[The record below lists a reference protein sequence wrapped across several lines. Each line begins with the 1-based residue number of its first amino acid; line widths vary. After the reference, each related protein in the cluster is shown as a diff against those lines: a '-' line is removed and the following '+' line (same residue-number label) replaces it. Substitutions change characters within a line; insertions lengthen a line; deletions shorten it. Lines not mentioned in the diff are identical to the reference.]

1 VLAVEPVRWGIL
13 GAAGIAAS
21 AFLPALDDAGG
32 GRAVVVGSR
41 GLARA
46 TAWADANG
54 VASAVGS
61 YEAVLAD
68 ADVEAVYI
76 PLPNALH
83 AEWTIAALEA
93 GKAVFCEKPLCATPA
108 ETARVLEAARDGLLW
123 EAFVFPFSAQTDR
136 LLALLA
142 DGAIGDV
149 REVVSR
155 FHFDLDD
162 PGDIRLSAE
171 LAGGATQDVGC
182 YAVRLARLVFD
193 AEPLTDGALAEA
205 VWQGGVDAELWGALA
220 FPGDRR
226 LLLSCGFR
234 SAYDTTTSVHGTRG
248 SIRLTNPFHP
258 GDDDTLAL
266 VRDGDAIETWPA
278 APSGERSF
286 APAIRHIHR
295 AVRGEEEPRH
305 LAVHEAMGNADAI
318 DALLAAAHGR

>member
-1 VLAVEPVRWGIL
+1 VEPVRWGIL

-21 AFLPALDDAGG
+21 GFLPALGEAGD

-41 GLARA
+41 DVERA
-46 TAWADANG
+46 TAWARANG
-54 VASAVGS
+54 VTSAVGS
-61 YEAVLAD
+61 YDAVLAD
-68 ADVEAVYI
+68 PDVDAVYI

-83 AEWTIAALEA
+83 AEWTAAALAA
-93 GKAVFCEKPLCATPA
+93 GKAVLCEKPLCATPA
-108 ETARVLEAARDGLLW
+108 ETVHVLEAGRDRLLW
-123 EAFVFPFSAQTDR
+123 EAFVFPFSGQTER

-162 PGDIRLSAE
+162 PGDIRMSAD

-182 YAVRLARLVFD
+182 YAIRFARLVFD
-193 AEPLTDGALAEA
+193 AEPLADRALADA
-205 VWQGGVDAELWGALA
+205 VWAGGIDAELWGALG

-226 LLLSCGFR
+226 LVFTCGFR

-248 SIRLTNPFHP
+248 AIRLTNPFHP
-258 GDDDTLAL
+258 GAGDTMTL
-266 VRDGDAIETWPA
+266 VRDGDVIETWPA
-278 APSGERSF
+278 APAGERSF
-286 APAIRHIHR
+286 TPAIGHIHR
-295 AVRGEEEPRH
+295 AIRGEDEPRH
-305 LAVHEAMGNADAI
+305 VAAHEALGNAEAI

>member
-1 VLAVEPVRWGIL
+1 VHAVEPVRWGIL

-21 AFLPALDDAGG
+21 AFLPALEEAGD
-32 GRAVVVGSR
+32 GRAVAVGSR
-41 GLARA
+41 DLARA
-46 TAWADANG
+46 TAWAGANG
-54 VASAVGS
+54 VAAAVGS

-108 ETARVLEAARDGLLW
+108 ETARVLDAARDRLLW
-123 EAFVFPFSAQTDR
+123 EAFVFPFSAQTER

-182 YAVRLARLVFD
+182 YAIRFARLVFD
-193 AEPLTDGALAEA
+193 AEPLADGALAEA

-234 SAYDTTTSVHGTRG
+234 SAYDTTTSVLGTRG

-258 GDDDTLAL
+258 GDDDSLAL
-266 VRDGDAIETWPA
+266 VRDGDAIETWLA
-278 APSGERSF
+278 APSGQRSF

-305 LAVHEAMGNADAI
+305 LAVDEAMGNADAI

>member
-1 VLAVEPVRWGIL
+1 VRAVEPVRWGIL

-21 AFLPALDDAGG
+21 AFLPALDEAGD
-32 GRAVVVGSR
+32 GRAIVVGSR
-41 GLARA
+41 DVDRA
-46 TAWADANG
+46 TAWAEANG

-93 GKAVFCEKPLCATPA
+93 GKAVFCEKPLAATPA

-123 EAFVFPFSAQTDR
+123 EAFVFPFSAQTER
-136 LLALLA
+136 LTALLG
-142 DGAIGDV
+142 DGAVGDV

-162 PGDIRLSAE
+162 PGDIRMSAE

-182 YAVRLARLVFD
+182 YAIRLARLVFD
-193 AEPLTDGALAEA
+193 AEPLTDRAVADA

-226 LLLSCGFR
+226 LVFSCGFR
-234 SAYDTTTSVHGTRG
+234 SAYDTTTSVNGTRG
-248 SIRLTNPFHP
+248 TIRLTDPFHP
-258 GDDDTLAL
+258 EGADTVTLI
-266 VRDGDAIETWPA
+266 RDGDVIETWPA
-278 APSGERSF
+278 APAGERSF
-286 APAIRHIHR
+286 TAAIRHIHR
-295 AVRGEEEPRH
+295 AIRDDERPRH